1 MASTNTLSR
10 GIAASVIL
18 ASAFLLGGCKKTVTG
33 STEPAVE
40 SGTVKTRMLGESEWR
55 TVPKDAFSPPQQESQ
70 QVVVVAQTMPDEQP
84 APVVQ
89 PERIR
94 QPEPVATLSER
105 VTKPAQAP
113 TEGWY
118 TIAASEAF
126 EAADTDDDQQLSR
139 KERKRLEK
147 EQKQQSKEQGG
158 AGFFGRSKRSGD
170 AAVKEVA
177 REWQATQ
184 PVAPEQETLA
194 SLGSMS
200 LAERRLKEIVRR
212 EEELYA
218 QVDAAEDPNT
228 NATLQLRGQQLVS
241 DYESLIADN
250 PDMLEAIILYGKLLR
265 KLGQDQRAF
274 DMFELAH
281 KLDPNIAVVKQQ
293 LGAIYAEN
301 GLYVQA
307 LELFRQA
314 IEIDQEP
321 AIYHYQLAELLNT
334 YRREFE
340 ADGIFP
346 ADAIDRIMLR
356 GFETAARL
364 EPENRD
370 FRMRWGE
377 SYFDLSEPRWEEAL
391 SVWTSIRQQA
401 RRGVETDASK
411 LQIARV
417 LVMMGDPAKA
427 RRIVE
432 NIEEPVLAES
442 KQRVMALIEEAG
454 G

>member
-1 MASTNTLSR
+1 MVL
-10 GIAASVIL
+10 L
-18 ASAFLLGGCKKTVTG
+18 ATATIPSGCKKTTTG
-33 STEPAVE
+33 SAEPAAE
-40 SGTVKTRMLGESEWR
+40 NGTVKTRMLGESEWR
-55 TVPKDAFSPPQQESQ
+55 TVPQDAFSQPQQEAAPT
-70 QVVVVAQTMPDEQP
+70 VVAETTPVAQP
-84 APVVQ
+84 TTTAPPQ
-89 PERIR
+89 PKPRA
-94 QPEPVATLSER
+94 EPVATATEK
-105 VTKPAQAP
+105 VTKPESAASN
-113 TEGWY
+113 GWY

-126 EAADTDDDQQLSR
+126 EAADTDNDQQLSR

-147 EQKQQSKEQGG
+147 ARRKEAKAGSGG
-158 AGFFGRSKRSGD
+158 GGFFGRSKRGGD
-170 AAVKEVA
+170 AAVQEVA

-184 PVAPEQETLA
+184 PVQAEEQ
-194 SLGSMS
+194 SLSNYGSMS

-212 EEELYA
+212 EEELYS
-218 QVDAAEDPNT
+218 QVDAAEDPSN

-265 KLGQDQRAF
+265 KLGEDQRAF
-274 DMFELAH
+274 DMFETAH
-281 KLDPNIAVVKQQ
+281 QLDPNVAVVKQQ

-307 LELFRQA
+307 LDLLRQA

-321 AIYHYQLAELLNT
+321 AIYHYQLGELLHT
-334 YRREFE
+334 FRSQFE
-340 ADGIFP
+340 AEGIFP
-346 ADAIDRIMLR
+346 PDAVDRIMLR
-356 GFETAARL
+356 AFQTATQL
-364 EPENRD
+364 DPENRD

-377 SYFDLSEPRWEEAL
+377 SYFDLSEPRWDEAL

-401 RRGVETDASK
+401 RRGVETEASK

-417 LVMMGDPAKA
+417 LVLMGDPAKA

-432 NIEEPVLAES
+432 NIEEPMLAES
-442 KQRVMALIEEAG
+442 KQRVMTMIEEAG